1 MRESKLHADTCPATD
16 VGEKELRTSAW
27 IDNNVSRLVLKVIA
41 KVAANAISN
50 GQSALL
56 MHEDMVNGWMS
67 GLQYNQDKKS
77 RVHFYLVLDYVIN
90 RMK

>member
-1 MRESKLHADTCPATD
+1 M
-16 VGEKELRTSAW
+16 
-27 IDNNVSRLVLKVIA
+27 SRLVLKVIA

-50 GQSALL
+50 GQSALP
-56 MHEDMVNGWMS
+56 MHKDMVNGWML
-67 GLQYNQDKKS
+67 GLQSGKIS